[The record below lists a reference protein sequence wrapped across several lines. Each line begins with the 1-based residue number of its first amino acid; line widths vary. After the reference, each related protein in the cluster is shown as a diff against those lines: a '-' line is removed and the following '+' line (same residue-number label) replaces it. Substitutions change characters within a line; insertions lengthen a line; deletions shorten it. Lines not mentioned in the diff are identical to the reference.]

1 MTERKT
7 ITEEQALRRLS
18 ALCSKAEHS
27 TGEMAA
33 KLRAWQVDEDAQQRI
48 IDRLKSARYVDDER
62 FCRSFVHDKIQFDKW
77 GRRKIEMALYK
88 KGVGR
93 DIYAPILDSI
103 DDSEYTEALRPMLEA
118 KRRSIKARNDYELN
132 SKLIKYALSR
142 GFGMNIIRMCLDA
155 AGDFDVDESDEPD
168 F

>member
-62 FCRSFVHDKIQFDKW
+62 FCRSFVPDKIQFDKW
-77 GRRKIEMALYK
+77 GAARLRWHYTRK
-88 KGVGR
+88 V
-93 DIYAPILDSI
+93 
-103 DDSEYTEALRPMLEA
+103 
-118 KRRSIKARNDYELN
+118 
-132 SKLIKYALSR
+132 
-142 GFGMNIIRMCLDA
+142 
-155 AGDFDVDESDEPD
+155 
-168 F
+168 

>member
-1 MTERKT
+1 M
-7 ITEEQALRRLS
+7 
-18 ALCSKAEHS
+18 
-27 TGEMAA
+27 
-33 KLRAWQVDEDAQQRI
+33 
-48 IDRLKSARYVDDER
+48 DDER

-103 DDSEYTEALRPMLEA
+103 DDSEYAEALRPMLEA

>member
-7 ITEEQALRRLS
+7 ITGEQALRRLS

-27 TGEMAA
+27 TGEIAA
-33 KLRAWQVDEDAQQRI
+33 KLRAWQIDDDTQKRI
-48 IDRLKSARYVDDER
+48 IDRLKKERYVDDER

-77 GRRKIEMALYK
+77 GRRKIETALYK

-93 DIYAPILDSI
+93 DVYAPILDSI
-103 DDSEYTEALRPMLEA
+103 DDSEYAGALRPMLEA
-118 KRRSIKARNDYELN
+118 RRQSIKARNDYELYT
-132 SKLIKYALSR
+132 KLIKYALSR

-155 AGDFDVDESDEPD
+155 ADDFDIEENDDRD
-168 F
+168 I